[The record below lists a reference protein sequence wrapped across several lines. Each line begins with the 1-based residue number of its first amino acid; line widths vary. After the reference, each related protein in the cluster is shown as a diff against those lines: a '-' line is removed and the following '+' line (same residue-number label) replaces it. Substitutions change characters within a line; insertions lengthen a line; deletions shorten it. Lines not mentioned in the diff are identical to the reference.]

1 MAWLSNQTSDSDFI
15 LLDLFH
21 STQVPWVLFT
31 LTLLDFLVALFGNT
45 IIIILIWADPLLH
58 TPMYFLLSQ
67 LSLLDVLCISA
78 LVPKMVVDF
87 LSGDH
92 RISFVGCGFQMF
104 LFYLLAGSECLLLAV
119 MAYDRYVAICQP
131 LRYPILISPKVCV
144 LLLLVT
150 WLGSLINALVQVAYS
165 LSLPYCASR
174 EIHHFFCEMPALLKL
189 ACADTSQYEKGAYV
203 TAVIFYIPP
212 ISAIVGSYGRILS
225 TVLGMGSGQ
234 GLRKTLA
241 TCSSHMTVVLLFYGA
256 ATAKYIV
263 PKSYRSPEQEEVVS
277 VFYTIITPMLN
288 PLIYSL
294 RNKDV
299 TRAFRKVFRV

>member
-1 MAWLSNQTSDSDFI
+1 MAWLRNQTSGSDFI

-21 STQVPWVLFT
+21 SNQVPWVLFT

-78 LVPKMVVDF
+78 LVTKMAVDF

-104 LFYLLAGSECLLLAV
+104 LFYFLAGSECLLLAV
-119 MAYDRYVAICQP
+119 MAYDRYVAICQH
-131 LRYPILISPKVCV
+131 LHYPILMRPKVCV

-150 WLGSLINALVQVAYS
+150 WLGALINALMQVAYS

-174 EIHHFFCEMPALLKL
+174 EIHHFFCEMPALLKV
-189 ACADTSQYEKGAYV
+189 ASADTSQYEKGAYV
-203 TAVIFYIPP
+203 TAVIFHIPP

-234 GLRKTLA
+234 GLRKTLS

-263 PKSYRSPEQEEVVS
+263 PKSYRSPEQKEVVS

-288 PLIYSL
+288 PLTYSL

>member
-1 MAWLSNQTSDSDFI
+1 MTWMSNHSSGSDFI

-21 STQVPWVLFT
+21 STPVPWVLFT
-31 LTLLDFLVALFGNT
+31 LTLLDFLVTLLGNT

-67 LSLLDVLCISA
+67 LSLMDLLYICTF
-78 LVPKMVVDF
+78 VPKMALVF

-104 LFYLLAGSECLLLAV
+104 LFTSLAASECLLLAV

-131 LRYPILISPKVCV
+131 LRYPILMRPKVCV
-144 LLLLVT
+144 LLVLVT
-150 WLGSLINALVQVAYS
+150 WLGAFFNALIHVVYT
-165 LSLPYCASR
+165 LTLPYCTSR
-174 EIHHFFCEMPALLKL
+174 EIHHFFCEIPALLKV
-189 ACADTSQYEKGAYV
+189 ACADTSRYEKGVYFS
-203 TAVIFYIPP
+203 AVIFFIPP
-212 ISAIVGSYGRILS
+212 ISAILCSYGRILV

-234 GLRKTLA
+234 ALRKTLA

-256 ATAKYIV
+256 AIFKYLL
-263 PKSYRSPEQEEVVS
+263 PKSYHSPEQEEVVS
-277 VFYTIITPMLN
+277 VFYTIISPMLN

-299 TRAFRKVFRV
+299 NQAFRKVFRV

>member
-1 MAWLSNQTSDSDFI
+1 MAWLNNQTSGSDFV
-15 LLDLFH
+15 LFDLFH
-21 STQVPWVLFT
+21 GTPVPWVLFT
-31 LTLLDFLVALFGNT
+31 LTVLDLLVALLGNT

-67 LSLLDVLCISA
+67 LSLMDLLYICTF
-78 LVPKMVVDF
+78 VPKMAVDF

-92 RISFVGCGFQMF
+92 HISFVGCSFQMF
-104 LFYLLAGSECLLLAV
+104 LFTTLGGSEFLLLAV

-131 LRYPILISPKVCV
+131 LRYPILMRPKIC
-144 LLLLVT
+144 LLLVLVT
-150 WLGSLINALVQVAYS
+150 WLGAFFNALIHVVYT
-165 LSLPYCASR
+165 LSLPFCASR
-174 EIHHFFCEMPALLKL
+174 EIHHFFCEIPALLKVV
-189 ACADTSQYEKGAYV
+189 CADTSQYEKGVYV
-203 TAVIFYIPP
+203 SAVIFLLPP
-212 ISAIVGSYGRILS
+212 ISAILGSYGKILS

-234 GLRKTLA
+234 ALRKTLA

-256 ATAKYIV
+256 ATIKYLL
-263 PKSYRSPEQEEVVS
+263 PKSYQSPVEEEVVS
-277 VFYTIITPMLN
+277 VIYTIITPMLN